1 MTDHDS
7 PISPGFVRIRMRL
20 AYDGRR
26 FQGWQS
32 QAEGEAVQDHLET
45 AVAKLVGKRMVIQ
58 GAGRTDAGV
67 HALGQVA
74 HMDVPPKPVPE
85 DKWRP
90 ALNAFLP
97 PEVRVLSTRRVG
109 ARFHARFSARGK
121 EYVYRIWNEKF
132 MHPLEVGRAW
142 HLPGRL
148 DWRILDEA
156 ARCLEGT
163 HDFAGFAANR
173 GTPVENTV
181 RTVRKIAIRHSGAL
195 VLLSFIG
202 DGFLYRMVRL
212 MTGSMM
218 RCGLGRL
225 PLDWL
230 RGLLEGGGRTKTSFS
245 APAEG
250 LYLKRVL
257 Y

>member
-1 MTDHDS
+1 MTGHDS
-7 PISPGFVRIRMRL
+7 PIAPGFLRVRL
-20 AYDGRR
+20 CVAYDGRR

-32 QAEGEAVQDHLET
+32 QAEGEAVQDHLER
-45 AVAKLVGKRMVIQ
+45 AVARVLGFRVVVQ

-74 HMDVPPKPVPE
+74 HMDVPPGPVPWE
-85 DKWRP
+85 KWKP

-97 PEVRVLSTRRVG
+97 VEVRVLSVRRVG

-121 EYVYRIWNEKF
+121 EYVYRIWNDTF
-132 MHPLEVGRAW
+132 LHPLEVGRAW
-142 HLPGRL
+142 HLPGTMDL
-148 DWRILDEA
+148 NVLEQG
-156 ARCLEGT
+156 ARCLAGT
-163 HDFAGFAANR
+163 HDFGGFAANR

-181 RTVRKIAIRHSGAL
+181 RTVDRIVVRRRGAL
-195 VLLSFIG
+195 VELNFRG

-212 MTGSMM
+212 MTGSLM
-218 RCGLGRL
+218 RCALGRL
-225 PLDWL
+225 PVEWL
-230 RGLLEGGGRTKTSFS
+230 AEILEGGGRVKTSFS
-245 APAEG
+245 APADG